1 VGLLR
6 KGDAIMRRYALAA
19 VWLAALVFVAVSC
32 GRHVPPTGVPAAPGC
47 ATEPGLC
54 LAAIAHRAI
63 ADSHAFTTF
72 MASDGSFTVDVPVG
86 WVRTTSPHGVTFTD
100 NVDHVEIENRTGTAA
115 PTPAWARLTELS
127 AIANATPGVKSGEVS
142 RVTRSAGQAILLTY
156 QQDSVPNPVTG
167 RPTVLAFQRCE
178 FFRNGQTV
186 ALTLVSPVGA
196 HGRSLRLRITD
207 SLHWVR

>member
-1 VGLLR
+1 
-6 KGDAIMRRYALAA
+6 MRRYALAA
-19 VWLAALVFVAVSC
+19 VWLAALVLVAVSC
-32 GRHVPPTGVPAAPGC
+32 GRHVPPTGVPAAPDV
-47 ATEPGLC
+47 APSPAAVSQPSHTEPPRG
-54 LAAIAHRAI
+54 I
-63 ADSHAFTTF
+63 ADSHGFATF
-72 MASDGSFTVDVPVG
+72 VASDGSFTVDVPVG
-86 WVRTTSPHGVTFTD
+86 WVRTSSPHGVTFTD
-100 NVDHVEIENRTGTAA
+100 TVDRVEIESRTGTAA

-142 RVTRSAGQAILLTY
+142 TVTRSAGQAILLTY

-167 RPTVLAFQRCE
+167 KPTVLTVQRYE

-207 SLHWVR
+207 SFRWAR